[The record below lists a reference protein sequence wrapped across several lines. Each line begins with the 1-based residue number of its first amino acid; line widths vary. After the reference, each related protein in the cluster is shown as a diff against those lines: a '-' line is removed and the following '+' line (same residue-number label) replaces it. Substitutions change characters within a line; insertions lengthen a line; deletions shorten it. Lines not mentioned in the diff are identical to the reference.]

1 MQYLYKRFMH
11 TLNMTDKVWKCFRC
25 NLSFKD
31 ENLAEMHKQISRHS
45 ITKVKAIV
53 A

>member
-1 MQYLYKRFMH
+1 MSEV
-11 TLNMTDKVWKCFRC
+11 VWKCFRC

-31 ENLAEMHKQISRHS
+31 EDVAEMHKQISNHS
-45 ITKVKAIV
+45 VSKEKALV